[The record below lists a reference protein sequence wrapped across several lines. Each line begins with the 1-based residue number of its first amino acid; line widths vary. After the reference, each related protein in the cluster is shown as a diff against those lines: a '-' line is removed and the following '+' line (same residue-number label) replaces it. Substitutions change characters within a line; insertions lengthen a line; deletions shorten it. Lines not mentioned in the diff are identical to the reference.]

1 MNFIKQQKYYFY
13 DMSHPISKKYIII
26 NCTFS
31 LTEAVAAQLHKGVP
45 VNATAVGFIPIR
57 GKYI

>member
-1 MNFIKQQKYYFY
+1 MICETY
-13 DMSHPISKKYIII
+13 PISKKYIII
-26 NCTFS
+26 NCTFF